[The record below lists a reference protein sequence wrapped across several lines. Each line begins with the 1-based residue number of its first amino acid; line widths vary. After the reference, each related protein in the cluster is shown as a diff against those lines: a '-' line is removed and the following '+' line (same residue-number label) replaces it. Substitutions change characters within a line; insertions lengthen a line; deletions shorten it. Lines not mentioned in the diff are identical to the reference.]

1 MIDYATWWQTAIA
14 LSGITLGYW
23 LIIKLPLGV
32 SGSWARIVLWKN
44 EAFIT
49 KADKPFQAKP
59 NTMVDALMAATLEAF
74 GEDAVQDVLSKHKGS
89 IPGLST
95 ISQGKTIPKRL
106 PWTAHL
112 LFLLMLPIGGLITSI
127 AMGTFNFQF
136 DLGELHRNLFGSG
149 FSYVLTLVI
158 GGILIGFGT
167 QLSGG
172 CTTGHGLSGVSR
184 IIPSSFA
191 VTGSFFGSAVITS
204 LILHFTMG

>member
-1 MIDYATWWQTAIA
+1 MIDYATWWITAIA
-14 LSGITLGYW
+14 LSSITLGYW

-32 SGSWARIVLWKN
+32 SGSWARIVLWKR
-44 EAFIT
+44 EALIT
-49 KADKPFQAKP
+49 KADKPFQSKP

-74 GEDAVQDVLSKHKGS
+74 GEDAVQEVLSKHKGK
-89 IPGLST
+89 IPGLET
-95 ISQGKTIPKRL
+95 ISHCKTIPKRL
-106 PWTAHL
+106 PWTSHL

-127 AMGTFNFQF
+127 AMGTFNLQF
-136 DLGELHRNLFGSG
+136 NLGELHSNLFGSG

-184 IIPSSFA
+184 LIPVSLVA
-191 VTGSFFGSAVITS
+191 TCSFFGAAVITS
-204 LILHFTMG
+204 LLIHFTAG

>member
-1 MIDYATWWQTAIA
+1 MIDYATWWQTALA

-32 SGSWARIVLWKN
+32 SGSWARVVLWKR

-49 KADKPFQAKP
+49 KADKPFQAKA
-59 NTMVDALMAATLEAF
+59 NTMVDALMAATLETF
-74 GEDAVQDVLSKHKGS
+74 GEDAVQKELSKHDGE
-89 IPGLST
+89 IAGLST

-106 PWTAHL
+106 PWTSHL
-112 LFLLMLPIGGLITSI
+112 LFLLMLPVGGLIASV
-127 AMGTFNFQF
+127 AMGSFNMQF

-149 FSYVLTLVI
+149 FSYVLTLI
-158 GGILIGFGT
+158 FGGFLIGFGT

-184 IIPSSFA
+184 FIPASFA
-191 VTGSFFGSAVITS
+191 VTGSFFASAVITS
-204 LILHFTMG
+204 LLLHFTMG

>member
-1 MIDYATWWQTAIA
+1 MTDYATWWLTAIA
-14 LSGITLGYW
+14 LSSITLGYYI
-23 LIIKLPLGV
+23 IIKLPLGV
-32 SGSWARIVLWKN
+32 SGSWARIVLWKR

-49 KADKPFQAKP
+49 KADKPFQTKS

-74 GEDAVQDVLSKHKGS
+74 GEDAVQEVLSHHNGK

-95 ISQGKTIPKRL
+95 ISQGQAIPKRL
-106 PWTAHL
+106 PWTSHL
-112 LFLLMLPIGGLITSI
+112 LFLLMLPLGGLITSI
-127 AMGTFNFQF
+127 AMGSFNLQF
-136 DLGELHRNLFGSG
+136 DLGELHRHLFGGG

-184 IIPSSFA
+184 LIPASLVA
-191 VTGSFFGSAVITS
+191 TCSFFGAAVITS
-204 LILHFTMG
+204 LLLHFTIG